1 MIKTKNTTKRGNFCE
16 HIYLIR
22 EREFAKLDEPVY
34 KIGRTVNI
42 HNRMNQYPKDS
53 EIYLFEPVDNSMWY
67 EKELISIFED
77 MYERAKVP
85 SGETIGKEYFVGNIN
100 EMIYVVRSF
109 IMNHYPGK
117 ISSDSK
123 IDEYSDSDFEP
134 YSDYESDSDF

>member
-1 MIKTKNTTKRGNFCE
+1 MIKTQNVTKCENLCE

-22 EREFAKLDEPVY
+22 EREFARLDEPVY
-34 KIGRTVNI
+34 KIGRSVNI

-53 EIYLFEPVDNSMWY
+53 EIYLFEAVDNSIWY

-85 SGETIGKEYFVGNIN
+85 SGETIEKEYFIGNID

-109 IMNHYPGK
+109 IMNHYSGK
-117 ISSDSK
+117 ISSNSK
-123 IDEYSDSDFEP
+123 NE
-134 YSDYESDSDF
+134 

>member
-1 MIKTKNTTKRGNFCE
+1 MIKTQNVTKCENFCE

-22 EREFAKLDEPVY
+22 EREFARLDEPVY
-34 KIGRTVNI
+34 KIGRSVNI

-53 EIYLFEPVDNSMWY
+53 EIYLFEPVDNSVWY

-77 MYERAKVP
+77 MYERAKVS
-85 SGETIGKEYFVGNIN
+85 SGEIIGKEYFVGNID

-117 ISSDSK
+117 ISGDSK